1 MPPSSGGYFQC
12 SSAALRGGES
22 DRFSEVGLPL
32 FLKGQNPGPHVS
44 VLSPGLAIF
53 TPPASMKV
61 SCKKKTWLVVVNR
74 AWKRGG
80 FCWAA
85 MLISVL
91 FLSKSSPNILLAHP
105 SLFFLSDSSYR
116 EQT

>member
-61 SCKKKTWLVVVNR
+61 SCKKKNLAGSCEQSMEKGW
-74 AWKRGG
+74 
-80 FCWAA
+80 
-85 MLISVL
+85 VL
-91 FLSKSSPNILLAHP
+91 LGCYANFSAFSLKVLAKHP
-105 SLFFLSDSSYR
+105 SCPSESLFSDSSYR
-116 EQT
+116 EQN